1 MKYLITLSVA
11 GLITGLSLHIFF
23 RNTYKY
29 ASIQDEVDAPLDYF
43 KGGEKNDWARIKYF
57 KEILW

>member
-43 KGGEKNDWARIKYF
+43 KGGEKND
-57 KEILW
+57 